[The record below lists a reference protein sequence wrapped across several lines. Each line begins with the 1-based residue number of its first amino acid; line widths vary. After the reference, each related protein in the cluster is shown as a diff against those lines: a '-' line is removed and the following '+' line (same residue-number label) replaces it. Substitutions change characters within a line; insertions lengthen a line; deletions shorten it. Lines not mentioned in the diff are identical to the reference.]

1 MSLILYSLMWFCSS
15 FPQVHVQLSEW
26 HRAIFLPQ
34 AWLAYMTRAYHAI
47 LQVRLPQGVCCV
59 GELSPLITN
68 FITLYIYCFK
78 NFLSGA
84 DNTASKVPMRNKV
97 QLHGGPSGRTV
108 RSLGY
113 LKAWMKFIDRSG
125 GYPK

>member
-1 MSLILYSLMWFCSS
+1 MVLFIFPTGPRPALRMAPCNLSSTGLACIHDSSLPCHFTGEAAPRGLL
-15 FPQVHVQLSEW
+15 
-26 HRAIFLPQ
+26 
-34 AWLAYMTRAYHAI
+34 
-47 LQVRLPQGVCCV
+47 CV
-59 GELSPLITN
+59 EGELSPLITN
-68 FITLYIYCFK
+68 FITLCIYCFK

-84 DNTASKVPMRNKV
+84 DNTASNVPVRNKV

>member
-1 MSLILYSLMWFCSS
+1 MCFCSS

-47 LQVRLPQGVCCV
+47 LQVRMAQGV
-59 GELSPLITN
+59 TN
-68 FITLYIYCFK
+68 FITMYIYCFK

-84 DNTASKVPMRNKV
+84 DHTIFTTPSASKVPGKNKV
-97 QLHGGPSGRTV
+97 QLHEGPSGEAV
-108 RSLGY
+108 GSLGLFGSTDEAY
-113 LKAWMKFIDRSG
+113 
-125 GYPK
+125 